1 MKEERKKNH
10 DAVYF
15 FFLIQLKCKTQMEA
29 TRPYNLI
36 VEVTYHHFC
45 CFLLVTQ
52 TNSGV
57 IWERTTQERECQGAK
72 IIRGSLEN
80 GPRPLGRSSFPTQHG
95 CVDAEI

>member
-1 MKEERKKNH
+1 
-10 DAVYF
+10 
-15 FFLIQLKCKTQMEA
+15 MEA
-29 TRPYNLI
+29 PKPYNLI

-57 IWERTTQERECQGAK
+57 IWERATQEREHQEAK

-80 GPRPLGRSSFPTQHG
+80 DPRPLGRLSLPTRHG